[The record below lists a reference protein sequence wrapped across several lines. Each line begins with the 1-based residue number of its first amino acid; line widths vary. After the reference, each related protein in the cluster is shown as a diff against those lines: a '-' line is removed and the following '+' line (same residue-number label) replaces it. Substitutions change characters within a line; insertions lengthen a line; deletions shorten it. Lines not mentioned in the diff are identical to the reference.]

1 MIIFL
6 IGEDF
11 ILCWSH
17 RLFHGNQLWK
27 YHAVHHS
34 SEDLEWISAA
44 RFDPINLFF
53 GSVLADVVM
62 LLAGISPNIFFVLG
76 PIPSALGF
84 RPCQSRLDARAIQ
97 TCDRI
102 AGFPSLASHRRRTR
116 RREELRRDVPGS
128 RSHLRHVLHAER
140 RFAGPLWHR
149 RRGISG
155 GLRRPTRLSV
165 QEQAHRGAKAC
176 ATDNFSLITGKSYG
190 ATNFIATDKRGAV
203 LLEKAIEVSG
213 PRDRTVVM
221 YNGAE
226 RQTYSCTPDCSRR
239 LTLGDTPD
247 SFDKT
252 LSEITSLNAQATAAG
267 ALSSGQIQLDSRSV
281 GTNNGKQQQQ

>member
-1 MIIFL
+1 MDQARVIGNPL
-6 IGEDF
+6 I
-11 ILCWSH
+11 
-17 RLFHGNQLWK
+17 
-27 YHAVHHS
+27 
-34 SEDLEWISAA
+34 
-44 RFDPINLFF
+44 
-53 GSVLADVVM
+53 ADV
-62 LLAGISPNIFFVLG
+62 S
-76 PIPSALGF
+76 
-84 RPCQSRLDARAIQ
+84 IQ
-97 TCDRI
+97 
-102 AGFPSLASHRRRTR
+102 P
-116 RREELRRDVPGS
+116 
-128 RSHLRHVLHAER
+128 
-140 RFAGPLWHR
+140 
-149 RRGISG
+149 G
-155 GLRRPTRLSV
+155 GLTV
-165 QEQAHRGAKAC
+165 
-176 ATDNFSLITGKSYG
+176 ITGKSYG

-281 GTNNGKQQQQ
+281 GTNNSKQQQQ

>member
-1 MIIFL
+1 L
-6 IGEDF
+6 RP
-11 ILCWSH
+11 LH
-17 RLFHGNQLWK
+17 LL
-27 YHAVHHS
+27 
-34 SEDLEWISAA
+34 SAA
-44 RFDPINLFF
+44 LVAIVIAVPAAADPPMPPMPPTPWPDRIVVFMDQARLVQLPERAANVVIGNPLI
-53 GSVLADVVM
+53 ADV
-62 LLAGISPNIFFVLG
+62 S
-76 PIPSALGF
+76 
-84 RPCQSRLDARAIQ
+84 IQ
-97 TCDRI
+97 
-102 AGFPSLASHRRRTR
+102 P
-116 RREELRRDVPGS
+116 
-128 RSHLRHVLHAER
+128 
-140 RFAGPLWHR
+140 
-149 RRGISG
+149 G
-155 GLRRPTRLSV
+155 GLTV
-165 QEQAHRGAKAC
+165 
-176 ATDNFSLITGKSYG
+176 ITGKSYG